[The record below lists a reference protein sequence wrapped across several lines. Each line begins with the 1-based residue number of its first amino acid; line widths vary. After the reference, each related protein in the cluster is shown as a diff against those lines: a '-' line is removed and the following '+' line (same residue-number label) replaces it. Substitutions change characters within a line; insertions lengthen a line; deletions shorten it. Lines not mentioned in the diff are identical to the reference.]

1 MKKTTQKNFLAVLTL
16 ALMGLTASAQG
27 FYTNGGLTTGTTTA
41 NGSTTSPAGYTW
53 SELQAVGGVTN
64 TNLGFGAIFNN
75 AATTNLRIADNF
87 TVTSTMNL
95 TTVDLFCYQTS
106 YAGTTPPIDQM
117 RVQIWNGDPSVLTST
132 VVAGNMTAN
141 IYNAGASGEANMYRI
156 GNNTPGTTRKL
167 WRISGNLTT
176 TLAPGT
182 YWIDFQ
188 VHATNDSSIFFPAV
202 TVPGSLSLAGW
213 NAKQYSGTAWAG
225 IVDAGSTQA
234 MDMPFILNYQAF
246 LGTESF
252 ITNNKMLLYPNPATN
267 VLNLKVNYNATQAV
281 LGRVEIYDLKGAKV
295 LDQKLVLADADNYPV
310 NVESLNRGVYLV
322 KTFDVDNNEI
332 VKTKLVKE

>member
-53 SELQAVGGVTN
+53 SELQSVGGSTN
-64 TNLGFGAIFNN
+64 TNLGFGAIFNT

-95 TTVDLFCYQTS
+95 TTVDLFCYQTGS
-106 YAGTTPPIDQM
+106 TGTTPPIDQM
-117 RVQIWNGDPSVLTST
+117 RVQIWNGDPSSGTAT

-141 IYNAGASGEANMYRI
+141 IYNAAGSGEANMYRI
-156 GNNTPGTTRKL
+156 GNNTPGTTRKI
-167 WRISGNLTT
+167 WRISGNLTA

-182 YWIDFQ
+182 YWVDFQ
-188 VHATNDSSIFFPAV
+188 VHATNDGSIFFPAV
-202 TVPGSLSLAGW
+202 TIPGALTVAGS

-281 LGRVEIYDLKGAKV
+281 PGRVEIYDLKGAKV